1 MNTEDTVKEI
11 SYSEIDRAAIRDA
24 AARVRAAHRRERR
37 KDIVIVCLSV
47 LLLAAIAA
55 GCIIAVAAIRALT

>member
-11 SYSEIDRAAIRDA
+11 TYSEIDRAAIRDA
-24 AARVRAAHRRERR
+24 AAHIRAARRRERR
-37 KDIVIVCLSV
+37 KNIVIACLSA

-55 GCIIAVAAIRALT
+55 GCIVAVTAIRALA

>member
-1 MNTEDTVKEI
+1 MKNVT
-11 SYSEIDRAAIRDA
+11 YSEIDRAAIRDA

-37 KDIVIVCLSV
+37 KDIIIACLSA

-55 GCIIAVAAIRALT
+55 GCIIAVTAIRALT

>member
-1 MNTEDTVKEI
+1 MHTEEKIT
-11 SYSEIDRAAIRDA
+11 YSEVDRAAIRDA

-37 KDIVIVCLSV
+37 KDIVIACLSA

-55 GCIIAVAAIRALT
+55 GCIIAVTAIRALT

>member
-1 MNTEDTVKEI
+1 MHTEEKI

-24 AARVRAAHRRERR
+24 AARIRAARRRERR
-37 KDIVIVCLSV
+37 RDIVIICLSA

-55 GCIIAVAAIRALT
+55 GCIIAVTAIRALT

>member
-1 MNTEDTVKEI
+1 MHTEEKI

-37 KDIVIVCLSV
+37 KDIVIACLSA

-55 GCIIAVAAIRALT
+55 GCIIAVTAIRALT